1 VTITET
7 ATRWPLAWPAGWR
20 RTPKE
25 QRRRARF
32 LALSTS
38 TGTYPGG
45 QTYTRTSRNELSV
58 AAAIK
63 RLEDELRLLGATDE
77 LLSTNV
83 ETRLNGLPRSDRRE
97 PADPGA
103 AVYFRLK
110 KTPQCL
116 ACDRWDRVADN
127 IAALAAHIDALRR
140 IERYGVGTLEQAFA
154 GYKQLPAGPADWW
167 IILGLRPSATLDQ
180 VEDKFRELARKAH
193 PDAGGT
199 HDTMARLTAAREA
212 ARKHLVGA

>member
-1 VTITET
+1 MTIQEN
-7 ATRWPLAWPAGWR
+7 ATRWPLAWPTGWR
-20 RTPKE
+20 RTPSA

-32 LALSTS
+32 LAMTTS

-77 LLSTNV
+77 ILSTNIAV
-83 ETRLNGLPRSDRRE
+83 NLNGLPRSGQRE
-97 PADPGA
+97 PTDPGV

-110 KTPQCL
+110 KEPRCL
-116 ACDRWDRVADN
+116 ACDRWDRVAGN
-127 IAALAAHIDALRR
+127 IAALAAHIDAIRR
-140 IERYGVGTLEQAFA
+140 IDRYGVGTLEQAFA
-154 GYKQLPAGPADWW
+154 GYKALPATAVDWW
-167 IILGLRPSATLDQ
+167 IILGLPQTATLDQ

-193 PDAGGT
+193 PDTGGT
-199 HDTMARLTAAREA
+199 HDTMSRLTAAREA
-212 ARKHLVGA
+212 ARKVLA